1 MSNKAIHQQLR
12 NAFSFRTAVRVYND
26 QKIAK
31 EDLDLILDAAWL
43 SPSSIGLEAWRFVVL
58 ENEAVKNELKE
69 VSWGATYQFE
79 TASHFVLLISE
90 KQARYDGASIK
101 QSLLRRGITDE
112 QALASRL
119 ACYEAFQK
127 HDMEIADDPRALF
140 DWTAKQTYIALANMM
155 TTAALIGIDSCPI
168 EGFNYDKVN
177 AILAKHGVINPDT
190 EGIASMLS
198 LGYRLRD
205 PKHSQT
211 RKPRE
216 EVISFFS

>member
-1 MSNKAIHQQLR
+1 MSHKAIHQQLR

-127 HDMEIADDPRALF
+127 HDMKIADNPRALF

-177 AILAKHGVINPDT
+177 AILAKHGIINPDT